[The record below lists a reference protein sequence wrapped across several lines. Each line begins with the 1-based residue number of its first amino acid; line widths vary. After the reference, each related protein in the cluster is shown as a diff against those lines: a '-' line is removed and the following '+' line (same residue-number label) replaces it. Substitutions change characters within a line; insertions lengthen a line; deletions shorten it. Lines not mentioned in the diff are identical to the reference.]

1 MGRKSVIGECQSRAH
16 VSISVRPSFD
26 RIFHSP
32 SFRLSR
38 ALRLFLGLTQTAAT
52 VNLVRHPNPPPF
64 ASGKPLPYTRLL
76 TKNSPHHGDFA
87 LRNQDAARYARWAA
101 YTAVLI
107 ALVVAGVY
115 ARRAIQA
122 ARARQSA
129 PPPIPA
135 SVQQESAE
143 FSYVGTDQGRQ
154 LFTIRASHATQY
166 KDQNRALLQ
175 DVWITIYGHDGS
187 RNDNIHTRECNYE
200 PSSGN
205 VVCEGDVQ
213 IDLASATPASGK
225 PADKDLQVTTRN
237 LSFNRE
243 SGDATTTAPV
253 QFRFPQG
260 SGHSD
265 GMTYSS
271 QKEIVRLAHNVQLDL
286 AASEKSGGLPVTAT
300 GGSMEI
306 SRNDR
311 LVVLD
316 APANVRQG
324 GREISADKISIEL
337 DAEFRARHAIAQ
349 GHPQVAST
357 DPRGKSTAT
366 AAQFDLFVN
375 SDGWIERIVADGS
388 AEGSREAPGSTD
400 HFTAANV
407 VLNMTPQHNLLRE
420 MTATG
425 NVKATSRMGAE
436 SRAIE
441 TESLL
446 ATFGP
451 GQRDGQQAIQTV
463 STLAP
468 GTIETKSA
476 DETTTLHAKKFVA
489 QFASTGR
496 LDSLQ
501 GHGGATVTR
510 KIGSAP
516 PQVIKAAELAAKFSP
531 DGEWQ
536 TLDETGD
543 VHFQQADRQ
552 ASADRANIVRSTELI
567 LLDGSPVLTD
577 SMSRTTAKNVAIN
590 QKSGDIRATGGV
602 LSTYFPSA
610 QNSAMSLGSGPGHI
624 SAETLTGSTTSGHV
638 TYLNHAR
645 LWQGDSV
652 LEANQIEIW
661 RDEKKL
667 QATGSVVANFPQAS
681 PPSPAQ
687 PNSQPPAK
695 PSPAKSATIA
705 PGTPSGP
712 TLWQIRAPTL
722 TYWGDTG
729 KAHLESGVTA
739 DSQQGSMQSRTL
751 DVFLTPAAPPKP
763 TSATPASAKPT
774 GQQPPSEGRQLDHAL
789 ALGGVTVRQGDRR
802 GTADQAEYTA
812 SDGKF
817 VLSGGRPTIIDA
829 SADTTTGHSL
839 TFFVANDTILID
851 SQEGSRTLTKH
862 RVEK

>member
-1 MGRKSVIGECQSRAH
+1 M
-16 VSISVRPSFD
+16 
-26 RIFHSP
+26 
-32 SFRLSR
+32 
-38 ALRLFLGLTQTAAT
+38 
-52 VNLVRHPNPPPF
+52 RHPNPPPF
-64 ASGKPLPYTRLL
+64 ASRKPLTYTRLL
-76 TKNSPHHGDFA
+76 TKNSPLHGDFA

-122 ARARQSA
+122 ARARQNA

-143 FSYVGTDQGRQ
+143 FSYVGSDQGRQ

-260 SGHSD
+260 EGHSD
-265 GMTYSS
+265 GMIYSS
-271 QKEIVRLAHNVQLDL
+271 QKEIVRLTHNVQLDL
-286 AASEKSGGLPVTAT
+286 AASDKSGGLPVTAT

-366 AAQFDLFVN
+366 ATQFDLFVN
-375 SDGWIERIVADGS
+375 SDGWIERIIADGGV
-388 AEGSREAPGSTD
+388 EGSREAAGSAD

-451 GQRDGQQAIQTV
+451 SQHDGQQAIQSV

-476 DETTTLHAKKFVA
+476 DETTTLHAKRFVA

-496 LDSLQ
+496 LDTLQ

-516 PQVIKAAELAAKFSP
+516 PQIIKAAELAAKFSP

-536 TLDETGD
+536 TLDESGD

-667 QATGSVVANFPQAS
+667 QATGNVVANFPQAS
-681 PPSPAQ
+681 APAQ
-687 PNSQPPAK
+687 PSAQPPSK

-705 PGTPSGP
+705 PGAPSGP
-712 TLWQIRAPTL
+712 TLWQIRAPML
-722 TYWGDTG
+722 TYWGDSG
-729 KAHLESGVTA
+729 KAHLETGVTA

-763 TSATPASAKPT
+763 RSSAPASTKPS
-774 GQQPPSEGRQLDHAL
+774 QQPPSEGRQLDHAL
-789 ALGGVTVRQGDRR
+789 ALGGVTVRQADRR

-812 SDGKF
+812 SDGSF
-817 VLSGGRPTIIDA
+817 VLSGGKPTIIDA
-829 SADTTTGHSL
+829 SSDTTTGHSL

>member
-1 MGRKSVIGECQSRAH
+1 V
-16 VSISVRPSFD
+16 
-26 RIFHSP
+26 
-32 SFRLSR
+32 
-38 ALRLFLGLTQTAAT
+38 
-52 VNLVRHPNPPPF
+52 
-64 ASGKPLPYTRLL
+64 
-76 TKNSPHHGDFA
+76 
-87 LRNQDAARYARWAA
+87 
-101 YTAVLI
+101 
-107 ALVVAGVY
+107 LVVAGVY
-115 ARRAIQA
+115 AQRAIRA
-122 ARARQSA
+122 ARARQNA
-129 PPPIPA
+129 PPSIPA
-135 SVQQESAE
+135 SVQQQSAE
-143 FSYVGTDQGRQ
+143 FSYVGTDQGRA

-175 DVWITIYGHDGS
+175 DVWITIYGHDGN

-200 PSSGN
+200 PATGN

-225 PADKDLQVTTRN
+225 PGDESLQVSTRN

-243 SGDATTTAPV
+243 SGDATTDAPV

-260 SGHSD
+260 AGQAD
-265 GMTYSS
+265 GMVYSS
-271 QKEIVRLAHNVQLDL
+271 QKEIVRLSHNVQLDL
-286 AASEKSGGLPVTAT
+286 APSDKSGGLPVTAT

-311 LVVLD
+311 MVELD

-324 GREISADKISIEL
+324 GRALSADRISIEL
-337 DAEFRARHAIAQ
+337 DADFRARHAIAQ
-349 GHPQVAST
+349 GHPQVTST
-357 DPRGKSTAT
+357 DPRGKSAATAT
-366 AAQFDLFVN
+366 QFDLFVN
-375 SDGWIERIVADGS
+375 PDGWIERIVADGNV
-388 AEGSREAPGSTD
+388 EGSREAAGSTD

-407 VLNMTPQHNLLRE
+407 VLNMTPQRNLLRE
-420 MTATG
+420 MAATG
-425 NVKATSRMGAE
+425 NVKANSRMGAE
-436 SRAIE
+436 SRSIE

-446 ATFGP
+446 AAFGP
-451 GQRDGQQAIQTV
+451 GRQDGQQAIQTV

-476 DETTTLHAKKFVA
+476 EETTTLHARRFVA
-489 QFASTGR
+489 QFAPTGR
-496 LDSLQ
+496 LDTLL
-501 GHGGATVTR
+501 GHGGATVSR
-510 KIGSAP
+510 KIGSSP
-516 PQVIKAAELAAKFSP
+516 PQIIKAAELAAKFSP

-536 TLDETGD
+536 QLDETGD

-567 LLDGSPVLTD
+567 LLEGSPVLSD
-577 SMSRTTAKNVAIN
+577 SMSRTTATSVAIN
-590 QKSGDIRATGGV
+590 QKSGGIRASGGV

-624 SAETLTGSTTSGHV
+624 SAATLDGSTTSGHV
-638 TYLNHAR
+638 TYVGHAR

-667 QATGSVVANFPQAS
+667 QATSNVVANFPQAS
-681 PPSPAQ
+681 PSAQ
-687 PNSQPPAK
+687 PLAK
-695 PSPAKSATIA
+695 PSPAPSTRAISTA
-705 PGTPSGP
+705 PSGP
-712 TLWQIRAPTL
+712 TLWQIRAPML

-729 KAHLESGVTA
+729 KAHLEGGVTA

-751 DVFLTPAAPPKP
+751 DVFLTATTAPAK
-763 TSATPASAKPT
+763 SSSASAKA
-774 GQQPPSEGRQLDHAL
+774 PPAPASSPAEGRQLDHAL

-817 VLSGGRPTIIDA
+817 VLSGGQPTIIDA
-829 SADTTTGHSL
+829 SSDTTTGHSL

-851 SQEGSRTLTKH
+851 SQDGSRTLTKH

>member
-1 MGRKSVIGECQSRAH
+1 LSPERTHHTPCESRHA
-16 VSISVRPSFD
+16 RPK
-26 RIFHSP
+26 
-32 SFRLSR
+32 R
-38 ALRLFLGLTQTAAT
+38 A
-52 VNLVRHPNPPPF
+52 PKF
-64 ASGKPLPYTRLL
+64 ASRKPLTYTRLL
-76 TKNSPHHGDFA
+76 TKYSPTQGAIA
-87 LRNQDAARYARWAA
+87 LRNQESARYARWAA
-101 YTAVLI
+101 WAAAAIL
-107 ALVVAGVY
+107 LVVAGVY
-115 ARRAIQA
+115 VQRAIRA
-122 ARARQSA
+122 ARARKNA
-129 PPPIPA
+129 PPSIPE
-135 SVQQESAE
+135 SVQQQSAE
-143 FSYVGTDQGRQ
+143 FSYVGTDQGRA

-175 DVWITIYGHDGS
+175 DVWITIYGRDGS

-200 PSSGN
+200 PSTGN

-225 PADKDLQVTTRN
+225 PGDKSLQVSTRN

-243 SGDATTTAPV
+243 TGDATTTAPV

-260 SGHSD
+260 EGRSD
-265 GMTYSS
+265 GMIYSS
-271 QKEIVRLAHNVQLDL
+271 QKEIVHLTHNVQLDL
-286 AASEKSGGLPVTAT
+286 AASDKSGGLPVTAT

-311 LVVLD
+311 MVELD

-324 GREISADKISIEL
+324 GRALSADKISIEL
-337 DAEFRARHAIAQ
+337 DADFRARHAIAR
-349 GHPQVAST
+349 GHPQVTSD

-366 AAQFDLFVN
+366 ATQFDLFVN
-375 SDGWIERIVADGS
+375 SDGWIERIVADGNV
-388 AEGSREAPGSTD
+388 EGSRDAAGTAD
-400 HFTAANV
+400 HFSATNV

-420 MTATG
+420 LTAAG
-425 NVKATSRMGAE
+425 NVKTNSRMGAE
-436 SRAIE
+436 SRSIE

-451 GQRDGQQAIQTV
+451 GRSDGQQVIQTV

-476 DETTTLHAKKFVA
+476 DETTTLRAKRFVA
-489 QFASTGR
+489 QFAPTGR
-496 LDSLQ
+496 LDTLL
-501 GHGGATVTR
+501 GHGGATVSR

-516 PQVIKAAELAAKFSP
+516 PQIIKAAELAAKFSP

-536 TLDETGD
+536 QLDETGD

-552 ASADRANIVRSTELI
+552 ASADRANILRATELI

-577 SMSRTTAKNVAIN
+577 SMSRTTATSVAIN
-590 QKSGDIRATGGV
+590 QKSGEIRASGGV

-624 SAETLTGSTTSGHV
+624 SAVTLTGSTTSGHV
-638 TYLNHAR
+638 TYVGHAR

-667 QATGSVVANFPQAS
+667 QATGNVVANFPQAS
-681 PPSPAQ
+681 PPAQ
-687 PNSQPPAK
+687 PV
-695 PSPAKSATIA
+695 AKSSPVTSARAISTA
-705 PGTPSGP
+705 PSGP
-712 TLWQIRAPTL
+712 TLWQIRAPML

-751 DVFLTPAAPPKP
+751 DVFLTPASEPARAKP
-763 TSATPASAKPT
+763 SSASAKA
-774 GQQPPSEGRQLDHAL
+774 PPPPAGSATEGRQLDHAL

-817 VLSGGRPTIIDA
+817 VLSGGQPTIIDA
-829 SADTTTGHSL
+829 SSDTTTGHSL

>member
-1 MGRKSVIGECQSRAH
+1 LSVERTHHTPSGSSRA
-16 VSISVRPSFD
+16 RK
-26 RIFHSP
+26 R
-32 SFRLSR
+32 
-38 ALRLFLGLTQTAAT
+38 T
-52 VNLVRHPNPPPF
+52 PPF
-64 ASGKPLPYTRLL
+64 ASSKPLTYTRLL

-101 YTAVLI
+101 YAAVLI

-122 ARARQSA
+122 ARARQNA
-129 PPPIPA
+129 PPPIPE

-200 PSSGN
+200 PSTGN

-260 SGHSD
+260 EGHSD
-265 GMTYSS
+265 GLIYSS
-271 QKEIVRLAHNVQLDL
+271 QKEIVRLTHNVQLDL
-286 AASEKSGGLPVTAT
+286 AASEKSGGLPVNAT

-311 LVVLD
+311 MVVLD
-316 APANVRQG
+316 APAIVRQG
-324 GREISADKISIEL
+324 GRELSADKISIEL

-349 GHPQVAST
+349 GHPQVTST
-357 DPRGKSTAT
+357 DPRGKSIANAT
-366 AAQFDLFVN
+366 QFDLFVN
-375 SDGWIERIVADGS
+375 SDGWIQRIVADGS
-388 AEGSREAPGSTD
+388 VVGSRDAPGSTE

-407 VLNMTPQHNLLRE
+407 VLTLTPQHNLLRE
-420 MTATG
+420 MAATG
-425 NVKATSRMGAE
+425 NVKATSRMGPE

-446 ATFGP
+446 AAFGP
-451 GQRDGQQAIQTV
+451 GQHEGQQAIQTV

-476 DETTTLHAKKFVA
+476 EETTTLHAKKFVA

-496 LDSLQ
+496 LDTLL

-516 PQVIKAAELAAKFSP
+516 PQIIKAAELAAKFSP

-536 TLDETGD
+536 ALDETGD

-552 ASADRANIVRSTELI
+552 ASADRANVVRSTQLI

-638 TYLNHAR
+638 TYLGHAR

-667 QATGSVVANFPQAS
+667 QATSNVVANFAQAS
-681 PPSPAQ
+681 PPA
-687 PNSQPPAK
+687 QPPAK
-695 PSPAKSATIA
+695 PSPVKSPTAA
-705 PGTPSGP
+705 SATPSGP
-712 TLWQIRAPTL
+712 TLWQIRAPML

-729 KAHLESGVTA
+729 KAHLETGVTA
-739 DSQQGSMQSRTL
+739 DSQQGSMRSRTL

-763 TSATPASAKPT
+763 SSASAKPN
-774 GQQPPSEGRQLDHAL
+774 QQPPSEGRQLDHAL
-789 ALGGVTVRQGDRR
+789 ALGGVTVRQADRR
-802 GTADQAEYTA
+802 GTAEQAEYTA
-812 SDGKF
+812 SDGRF
-817 VLSGGRPTIIDA
+817 VLSGGQPTIIDA
-829 SADTTTGHSL
+829 SSDTTTGHSL

>member
-1 MGRKSVIGECQSRAH
+1 LSPERTHHTPFESRPA
-16 VSISVRPSFD
+16 RPK
-26 RIFHSP
+26 
-32 SFRLSR
+32 R
-38 ALRLFLGLTQTAAT
+38 A
-52 VNLVRHPNPPPF
+52 PKF
-64 ASGKPLPYTRLL
+64 ASRKPLTYTRLL
-76 TKNSPHHGDFA
+76 TKYSPTQGAIA
-87 LRNQDAARYARWAA
+87 LRNQESARYARWAA
-101 YTAVLI
+101 WAAAAIV
-107 ALVVAGVY
+107 LVVAGVY
-115 ARRAIQA
+115 AQRAIRA
-122 ARARQSA
+122 ARVRKNA
-129 PPPIPA
+129 PPSIPE
-135 SVQQESAE
+135 SVQQQSAE
-143 FSYVGTDQGRQ
+143 FSYVGTDQGRA

-200 PSSGN
+200 PSTGN

-225 PADKDLQVTTRN
+225 PGDKSLQVTTRN

-243 SGDATTTAPV
+243 TGDATTTAPV

-260 SGHSD
+260 EGRSD
-265 GMTYSS
+265 GMIYSS
-271 QKEIVRLAHNVQLDL
+271 QKEIVHLTHNVQLDL
-286 AASEKSGGLPVTAT
+286 AASDKSGGLPVTAT

-311 LVVLD
+311 MVELD

-324 GREISADKISIEL
+324 GRALSADKISIEL
-337 DAEFRARHAIAQ
+337 DADFRARHAIAR
-349 GHPQVAST
+349 GHPQVTSD

-366 AAQFDLFVN
+366 ATQFDLFVN
-375 SDGWIERIVADGS
+375 SDGWIERIVADGNL
-388 AEGSREAPGSTD
+388 EGSRDAAGSAD
-400 HFTAANV
+400 HFSATNV
-407 VLNMTPQHNLLRE
+407 VLNMTPQHNFLRE
-420 MTATG
+420 LTAAG
-425 NVKATSRMGAE
+425 NVKTNSRVGAE
-436 SRAIE
+436 SRSIE

-451 GQRDGQQAIQTV
+451 GRSDGQQVIQTV

-476 DETTTLHAKKFVA
+476 DETTTLRAKRFVA
-489 QFASTGR
+489 QFAPTGR
-496 LDSLQ
+496 LDILL

-516 PQVIKAAELAAKFSP
+516 PQIIKAAELAAKFSP

-536 TLDETGD
+536 QLDETGD

-567 LLDGSPVLTD
+567 LLDGSPILTD
-577 SMSRTTAKNVAIN
+577 SMSRTTATSVAIN
-590 QKSGDIRATGGV
+590 QKSGEIRASGGV

-624 SAETLTGSTTSGHV
+624 SAVTLTGSTASGHV
-638 TYLNHAR
+638 TYVGHAR

-667 QATGSVVANFPQAS
+667 QATGNVVANFPQAS
-681 PPSPAQ
+681 PPAQ
-687 PNSQPPAK
+687 PV
-695 PSPAKSATIA
+695 AKSSLVTSTRAISTA
-705 PGTPSGP
+705 PSGP
-712 TLWQIRAPTL
+712 TLWQIRAPML

-751 DVFLTPAAPPKP
+751 DVFLTPASEPARAKP
-763 TSATPASAKPT
+763 SSASAKA
-774 GQQPPSEGRQLDHAL
+774 PPPPAGSATEGRQLDHAL

-817 VLSGGRPTIIDA
+817 VLSGGQPTIIDA
-829 SADTTTGHSL
+829 SSDTTTGHSL

>member
-1 MGRKSVIGECQSRAH
+1 V
-16 VSISVRPSFD
+16 
-26 RIFHSP
+26 
-32 SFRLSR
+32 
-38 ALRLFLGLTQTAAT
+38 
-52 VNLVRHPNPPPF
+52 
-64 ASGKPLPYTRLL
+64 
-76 TKNSPHHGDFA
+76 
-87 LRNQDAARYARWAA
+87 
-101 YTAVLI
+101 
-107 ALVVAGVY
+107 LVVAGVY
-115 ARRAIQA
+115 AQRAIRA
-122 ARARQSA
+122 ARARKNA
-129 PPPIPA
+129 PPSIPE
-135 SVQQESAE
+135 SVQQQSAE
-143 FSYVGTDQGRQ
+143 FSYVGTDQGRA

-175 DVWITIYGHDGS
+175 DVWITIYGRDGS

-200 PSSGN
+200 PSTGN

-225 PADKDLQVTTRN
+225 PGDKSLQVTTRN

-243 SGDATTTAPV
+243 TGDATTTAPV

-260 SGHSD
+260 EGRSD
-265 GMTYSS
+265 GMIYSS
-271 QKEIVRLAHNVQLDL
+271 QKEIVHLTHNVQLDL
-286 AASEKSGGLPVTAT
+286 AASDKSGGLPVTAT

-311 LVVLD
+311 MVELD

-324 GREISADKISIEL
+324 GRALSADKISIDL
-337 DAEFRARHAIAQ
+337 DADFRARHAIAL
-349 GHPQVAST
+349 GHPQVTSD

-366 AAQFDLFVN
+366 ATQFDLFVN
-375 SDGWIERIVADGS
+375 SDGWIERIVADGDV
-388 AEGSREAPGSTD
+388 EGSRDAAGSAD
-400 HFTAANV
+400 HFSATNV

-420 MTATG
+420 LTAAG
-425 NVKATSRMGAE
+425 NVKTNSRMGSE
-436 SRAIE
+436 SRSIE

-451 GQRDGQQAIQTV
+451 GRNDGQQVIQTV

-476 DETTTLHAKKFVA
+476 DETTTLRARRFVA
-489 QFASTGR
+489 QFAPTGR
-496 LDSLQ
+496 LDTLL
-501 GHGGATVTR
+501 GHGGATVSR
-510 KIGSAP
+510 KIGAAP
-516 PQVIKAAELAAKFSP
+516 AQIIKAAELAAKFSP

-536 TLDETGD
+536 QLDETGD

-577 SMSRTTAKNVAIN
+577 SMSRTTATSVAIN
-590 QKSGDIRATGGV
+590 QKSGEIRASGGV

-624 SAETLTGSTTSGHV
+624 SAATLTGFTTSGHV
-638 TYLNHAR
+638 TYVGHAR

-667 QATGSVVANFPQAS
+667 QATGNVVANFPQAS
-681 PPSPAQ
+681 PPAQ
-687 PNSQPPAK
+687 PV
-695 PSPAKSATIA
+695 AKSSPVASTRAISTA
-705 PGTPSGP
+705 PSGP
-712 TLWQIRAPTL
+712 TLWQIRAPML

-751 DVFLTPAAPPKP
+751 DVFLTPASEPARVKP
-763 TSATPASAKPT
+763 SSASAKA
-774 GQQPPSEGRQLDHAL
+774 PPLPAGSATEGRQLDHAL

-817 VLSGGRPTIIDA
+817 VLSGGQPTIIDA
-829 SADTTTGHSL
+829 SSDTTTGHSL

>member
-1 MGRKSVIGECQSRAH
+1 M
-16 VSISVRPSFD
+16 
-26 RIFHSP
+26 
-32 SFRLSR
+32 
-38 ALRLFLGLTQTAAT
+38 
-52 VNLVRHPNPPPF
+52 
-64 ASGKPLPYTRLL
+64 
-76 TKNSPHHGDFA
+76 
-87 LRNQDAARYARWAA
+87 
-101 YTAVLI
+101 
-107 ALVVAGVY
+107 
-115 ARRAIQA
+115 
-122 ARARQSA
+122 
-129 PPPIPA
+129 
-135 SVQQESAE
+135 QQESAE
-143 FSYVGTDQGRQ
+143 FSYVGSDQGRQ

-225 PADKDLQVTTRN
+225 LADKDLQVTTRN

-366 AAQFDLFVN
+366 ATQFDLFVN
-375 SDGWIERIVADGS
+375 SDGWIERIIADGGV
-388 AEGSREAPGSTD
+388 EGSREAAGSAD

-451 GQRDGQQAIQTV
+451 GQHDGQQAIQSV

-476 DETTTLHAKKFVA
+476 DETTTLHAKRFVA

-516 PQVIKAAELAAKFSP
+516 PQIIKAAELAARFSP

-681 PPSPAQ
+681 APAQ
-687 PNSQPPAK
+687 PPTQPSAQPPAK
-695 PSPAKSATIA
+695 PSSAKSATIA

-712 TLWQIRAPTL
+712 TLWQIRAPML

-729 KAHLESGVTA
+729 KAHLETGVTA

-763 TSATPASAKPT
+763 ASGTPASAKPA

-789 ALGGVTVRQGDRR
+789 ALGGVTVRQADRR

-817 VLSGGRPTIIDA
+817 VLSGGKPTIIDA

>member
-1 MGRKSVIGECQSRAH
+1 M
-16 VSISVRPSFD
+16 
-26 RIFHSP
+26 
-32 SFRLSR
+32 
-38 ALRLFLGLTQTAAT
+38 
-52 VNLVRHPNPPPF
+52 RHPNPPPF
-64 ASGKPLPYTRLL
+64 ASRKPLTYTRLL
-76 TKNSPHHGDFA
+76 TKNSPLHGDFA

-122 ARARQSA
+122 ARARKNA
-129 PPPIPA
+129 PPPIPE
-135 SVQQESAE
+135 SVQQRSAE
-143 FSYVGTDQGRQ
+143 FSYVGSDQGRA

-260 SGHSD
+260 SGHCD

-349 GHPQVAST
+349 GHPHVAST

-366 AAQFDLFVN
+366 AAQFDLFAN

-388 AEGSREAPGSTD
+388 AEGSRDAPGTAD
-400 HFTAANV
+400 HFSAANV

-446 ATFGP
+446 ATFRP
-451 GQRDGQQAIQTV
+451 GQHDGQEAIQSV

-476 DETTTLHAKKFVA
+476 DETTTLHAKRFVA

-516 PQVIKAAELAAKFSP
+516 PQIIKAAELAAKFSP

-536 TLDETGD
+536 TLDESGD

-577 SMSRTTAKNVAIN
+577 SMSRTTASSVAIN
-590 QKSGDIRATGGV
+590 QKSGDIRASGGV

-624 SAETLTGSTTSGHV
+624 SAATLTGSTTSGQV
-638 TYLNHAR
+638 TYVGHAR

-667 QATGSVVANFPQAS
+667 QATGNVVANFPQAA
-681 PPSPAQ
+681 PPAQ
-687 PNSQPPAK
+687 PPANPPPG
-695 PSPAKSATIA
+695 PSSKAISTP
-705 PGTPSGP
+705 PSGP

-729 KAHLESGVTA
+729 KAHLEPGVTA

-751 DVFLTPAAPPKP
+751 DVFLTPAA
-763 TSATPASAKPT
+763 ASAKPLSAAKPA
-774 GQQPPSEGRQLDHAL
+774 QPGAGGPSEGRQLDHAL
-789 ALGGVTVRQGDRR
+789 ALGAVTVRQADRR
-802 GTADQAEYTA
+802 GTANQAEYTA

-817 VLSGGRPTIIDA
+817 VLSGGQPTIIDA
-829 SADTTTGHSL
+829 SSDTTTGHSL